1 MERQKEEEPSQWV
14 ALWVPCGQQNTPLSG
29 VMCSKKIYE
38 IWNEE
43 GQKIHLEMIQF
54 FFPEKQYLFSP
65 PKKQWFKQN
74 LTKLKFLRKNRYP
87 HEHFS

>member
-43 GQKIHLEMIQF
+43 SQKIHLEMIQF
-54 FFPEKQYLFSP
+54 FSGKTILVSP
-65 PKKQWFKQN
+65 QKNNGLNKISQN
-74 LTKLKFLRKNRYP
+74 LNF
-87 HEHFS
+87 